1 MYNEDIILINIRL
14 IAGIGWNTFCE
25 VSGFVWCLHLPFSE
39 RCGSLVV
46 HAYLHLYKKYT
57 YVHTINCSFSV
68 WTLSSALI
76 VFMIPKRNTSK
87 FFYYECFYGVTLHQ
101 EHMMMLLVVMHSWL
115 HTMLCLNTT
124 AIDSA
129 CVCVYKATMMIIYH
143 ISFDFIAQS
152 YYGNN
157 DYIIR
162 ISLHVQTHHMWLVL
176 PDMILVWLV
185 ALIRILAGRDL

>member
-1 MYNEDIILINIRL
+1 MVETRSAKWVALYDVY
-14 IAGIGWNTFCE
+14 TF
-25 VSGFVWCLHLPFSE
+25 L
-39 RCGSLVV
+39 SLRGVV
-46 HAYLHLYKKYT
+46 HWLFMHICTCTKNTRT
-57 YVHTINCSFSV
+57 YILSIAASVSEHCLVHGG
-68 WTLSSALI
+68 I
-76 VFMIPKRNTSK
+76 VFMIPKHNTSK

-101 EHMMMLLVVMHSWL
+101 ERMMMLLVVMHSWL

-162 ISLHVQTHHMWLVL
+162 ISLHVQTHHTWLVL